1 MPCIASTVP
10 ICCPGSSP
18 TLTPAPRAGSAG
30 GSLSE
35 ELQAGCPAYFKQADK
50 TYYEASELLARAG
63 HASGGDQATLL
74 SQAVDLMLKV
84 PSLSERGAVLRQGL
98 PH

>member
-1 MPCIASTVP
+1 M
-10 ICCPGSSP
+10 
-18 TLTPAPRAGSAG
+18 G

-63 HASGGDQATLL
+63 NASGSDQATLL
-74 SQAVDLMLKV
+74 AQAVSLMLKV
-84 PSLSERGAVLRQGL
+84 LSRLHVSALRASLPVLLLSAGASPSVLPCCRC
-98 PH
+98 HWRATSAE